1 MNARRPLAC
10 VAAVGALLALS
21 ACEKPAPI
29 VTVVSGGESVYAE
42 ASRWCFED
50 QTGDEC
56 AERASGTTSIPVR
69 AGETVGV
76 DVDKEL
82 AEGGWY
88 LELSAPEGGGE
99 GQEPQRSEPQEGHYF
114 SFTAPS
120 LAQGSSL
127 RLVVRAVGE
136 GEEPRGEWR
145 FALTPAE

>member
-10 VAAVGALLALS
+10 VAAVGALLAVS

-29 VTVVSGGESVYAE
+29 VTVVSGSESVWTE
-42 ASRWCFED
+42 ASTWCFEG

-56 AERASGTTSIPVR
+56 AERATGTTRLPVR

-82 AEGGWY
+82 ADGGWY
-88 LELSAPEGGGE
+88 LELSAPGGGE
-99 GQEPQRSEPQEGHYF
+99 EQQPQRSEPQQGHYF

-120 LAQGSSL
+120 LAEGRMLALTVS
-127 RLVVRAVGE
+127 AVGE
-136 GEEPRGEWR
+136 GEEPRGEWSFR
-145 FALTPAE
+145 LTPAE

>member
-1 MNARRPLAC
+1 MNARRPSAR

-42 ASRWCFED
+42 ASTWCFED

-56 AERASGTTSIPVR
+56 AERETEVTSLPVR

-76 DVDKEL
+76 DVDEEL

-88 LELSAPEGGGE
+88 LELSAPGGGS
-99 GQEPQRSEPQEGHYF
+99 EPQRSDPQLGHYF

-120 LAQGSSL
+120 VAAGSAL
-127 RLVVRAVGE
+127 ELDVFAVGEGE
-136 GEEPRGEWR
+136 GEEPRGEFR
-145 FALTPAE
+145 FRLTPAE

>member
-1 MNARRPLAC
+1 MTARRPLAC
-10 VAAVGALLALS
+10 VAAVGALLVLS

-29 VTVVSGGESVYAE
+29 VTVVSAGESVYAE
-42 ASRWCFED
+42 ASTWCFEG

-56 AERASGTTSIPVR
+56 AERETGVTSLPVR

-88 LELSAPEGGGE
+88 IELSAPGGE
-99 GQEPQRSEPQEGHYF
+99 SQQQPQRSEPQTGHYF

-120 LAQGSSL
+120 LAPGSAL
-127 RLVVRAVGE
+127 RLDVRAVGE
-136 GEEPRGEWR
+136 GEQPRGEFR
-145 FALTPAE
+145 FELVKAE